1 MFLLIKII
9 NFVNSFINI
18 PISDEKIN
26 NCLNTTTFENMQS
39 MEEKGLF
46 TENNVDEKMNGKIK
60 FFNTGKKNDWKN
72 ILDYKIRMELEKKF
86 KNEMSELKYI

>member
-9 NFVNSFINI
+9 NFVNTFVNTS
-18 PISDEKIN
+18 ISDEKIN

-46 TENNVDEKMNGKIK
+46 TENNIDEKMNGKIK
-60 FFNTGKKNDWKN
+60 FFSKGKKK
-72 ILDYKIRMELEKKF
+72 
-86 KNEMSELKYI
+86 